1 MTSEKQPVVLCNQR
15 PPRTAA
21 KSVMT
26 IAASTLC
33 AGSLLSAAQAGPV
46 KLPPSYSFDISAY
59 EKRIHAG
66 FDGQVM
72 GYETVLIK
80 DGHVVAEV
88 AGGLARNA
96 ADGNKRM
103 TTLIPASV
111 GSAIKFT
118 GGVTLLRLLE
128 SKDPELNQ
136 TGRSVEQWL
145 SLPIYPYSPRS
156 GRTACTQAS
165 RRLRSGTPRLVS
177 A

>member
-1 MTSEKQPVVLCNQR
+1 MTSEKKTVIVRDKRPSGTSVKPVWTTV
-15 PPRTAA
+15 AFA
-21 KSVMT
+21 
-26 IAASTLC
+26 LC
-33 AGSLLSAAQAGPV
+33 AGSWLSAAQAGPV
-46 KLPPSYSFDISAY
+46 KLPPSYSFDKSAY